1 MSETSER
8 LFYNRVMKIHIIT
21 IGQPK
26 LSYAKEGW
34 EEYFGR
40 LKHYHQLRVT
50 HIADKHNDAR
60 HILEA
65 AANSYRVALEIEGK
79 QLSSREL
86 SGWLDERALDSKELS
101 FIIGGPDGL
110 PQEVLDRIDYKW
122 SLGKH
127 TMPHDL
133 AMVSLLE
140 ALYRASTISAGHP
153 YHR

>member
-1 MSETSER
+1 
-8 LFYNRVMKIHIIT
+8 MKIHIIT

-26 LSYAKEGW
+26 LSYAQEGW
-34 EEYFGR
+34 EEYFER
-40 LKHYHQLRVT
+40 LKHYHQLRST
-50 HIADKHNDAR
+50 HIPDKHNDAQ
-60 HILEA
+60 HVLGA
-65 AANSYRVALEIEGK
+65 AGNSYKVALEIEGK
-79 QLSSREL
+79 QLDSKALAE
-86 SGWLDERALDSKELS
+86 WLDKRALEGREAS

-110 PQEVLDRIDYKW
+110 PPEVREQADYLW

-140 ALYRASTISAGHP
+140 ALYRASTINAGHP

>member
-1 MSETSER
+1 
-8 LFYNRVMKIHIIT
+8 MKIHIIT
-21 IGQPK
+21 VGQPK
-26 LSYAKEGW
+26 LRYAKEGW
-34 EEYFGR
+34 DEYFGR
-40 LKHYHQLRVT
+40 LKHYHQIRAT
-50 HIADKHNDAR
+50 HIPDKHNDAQ

-65 AANSYRVALEIEGK
+65 TENSYKVALEIEGT
-79 QLSSREL
+79 QLHSTEL
-86 SGWLDERALDSKELS
+86 AAWLDKRALDGREVS
-101 FIIGGPDGL
+101 FIIGGPNGL
-110 PQEVLDRIDYKW
+110 PSEVLEQVDYKW